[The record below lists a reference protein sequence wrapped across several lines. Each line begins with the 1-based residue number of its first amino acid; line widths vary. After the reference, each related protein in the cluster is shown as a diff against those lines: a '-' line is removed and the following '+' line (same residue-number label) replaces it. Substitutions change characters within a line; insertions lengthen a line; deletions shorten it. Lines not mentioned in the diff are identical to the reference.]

1 MNLQLSLTVP
11 FKSIE
16 PDSAGADGAVEDAV
30 SSYIPAEATKCFW
43 TSSHPEMEG
52 GQKGNRWK
60 EKKTE
65 AFENEV
71 AENK

>member
-60 EKKTE
+60 QK
-65 AFENEV
+65 ENRSI
-71 AENK
+71 